1 VKRLRL
7 RITKVDEYQFLSCL
21 KHSLWGSKT
30 ARFRNWQK
38 GDFLVFIVDKALSG
52 YAEVTGAPFKSN
64 VKVWDNGLFPYR
76 IPIKF
81 KQILTNSDRIPILGE
96 IRDILV
102 SKWGNSYGWGI
113 LNQQLITDTA
123 AEKIINA
130 INSKPNELV
139 QTLSNIEQFLQEA
152 SQLREND
159 KSTQKRKRK
168 PCSSL
173 ESTPDMQ
180 RRKAK
185 EVIIEKA
192 SSIEEDSAH
201 SKGQNAL
208 IQLGKITGCSVWVA
222 SNDRNRSFNGK
233 TLGNQC
239 LEQLPNMGLNDE
251 AARKISLIDVI
262 WIKQN
267 APVCA
272 FEVETTTSIY
282 SGILR
287 MSDLISVV
295 PALNVKLYI
304 VAPRERQD
312 KVGNELTR
320 PTFKRIGL
328 NDFCKFIP
336 LEELNKLLAKVE
348 DLGGHIHPTIIDKIA
363 IGYGE
368 EI

>member
-1 VKRLRL
+1 MRL

-21 KHSLWGSKT
+21 KHSLWGSKS
-30 ARFRNWQK
+30 ARFKNWQK
-38 GDFLVFIVDKALSG
+38 GDYLVFIVDKALTG
-52 YAEVTGAPFKSN
+52 YAEISGEPFQSQE
-64 VKVWDNGLFPYR
+64 KVWDDGLFPYR

-81 KQILTNSDRIPILGE
+81 RQILAKGNRIPILGE
-96 IRDILV
+96 VREILV
-102 SKWGNSYGWGI
+102 SEWGNSYGWGI
-113 LNQQLITDTA
+113 LNQQLITDLP
-123 AEKIINA
+123 AEKIM
-130 INSKPNELV
+130 SEFTSRPNTLV
-139 QTLSNIEQFLQEA
+139 QTQSNIEQFLEEA
-152 SQLREND
+152 DQ
-159 KSTQKRKRK
+159 
-168 PCSSL
+168 
-173 ESTPDMQ
+173 Q
-180 RRKAK
+180 RRNTSTKK
-185 EVIIEKA
+185 VKRLPERVGELQVEKP
-192 SSIEEDSAH
+192 SSEEDSDH
-201 SKGQNAL
+201 SKAQNAL
-208 IQLGKITGCSVWVA
+208 IELGRITGCSVWVA

-233 TLGNQC
+233 TLGDQC
-239 LEQLPNMGLNDE
+239 LKQLPNMGLSDE
-251 AARKISLIDVI
+251 ATRKISLIDII
-262 WIKQN
+262 WIKQS

-304 VAPRERQD
+304 VAPKERQD

-336 LEELNKLLAKVE
+336 LEELDKLLFKV
-348 DLGGHIHPTIIDKIA
+348 DGFGGHIQPTIVDKIA